1 MKQAALGKSIPKSPN
16 SWDDEQTPVLE
27 RGSAISSELCR
38 VELGEAGEGVGLA
51 PTSSSP
57 RSHLQSAWSCWRC
70 SDWGT
75 WVLHAG
81 STAGDGGR
89 SLYLTKAPS
98 RVKTSCTPSVMKGP
112 ICPFS
117 LTVLQTHR
125 QQSPFSRRV
134 LSAASMSRASPC
146 LLLDHTPAQASPSH
160 QGGPL
165 PFPEVSV
172 QTTTCLFRPMWTATA
187 LVLVSNFF
195 FFFF

>member
-57 RSHLQSAWSCWRC
+57 RSHLQSAWSCGRC

-98 RVKTSCTPSVMKGP
+98 RVKTSCTPSVIKGP

-117 LTVLQTHR
+117 LTVLQTHG

-134 LSAASMSRASPC
+134 LSAATAPTPTWLPPRHRAPWSSELGSFPLLEAPLGLGPAFGHLDTHHRTRRYCCSSLLFLTSMP
-146 LLLDHTPAQASPSH
+146 
-160 QGGPL
+160 
-165 PFPEVSV
+165 
-172 QTTTCLFRPMWTATA
+172 
-187 LVLVSNFF
+187 
-195 FFFF
+195 